1 MDLATYVHY
10 GHAKFANGDEYIL
23 NWYLTI
29 GLARLTINLKF
40 ISYTIGI
47 KVINFFKQRKQWS
60 KIGFSLMITCEGMH
74 QTLSCRSEEYH
85 ALETLVAN

>member
-1 MDLATYVHY
+1 MDLATYVHD

-23 NWYLTI
+23 NGYLTI

-47 KVINFFKQRKQWS
+47 KVFLTFLS
-60 KIGFSLMITCEGMH
+60 K
-74 QTLSCRSEEYH
+74 EENEVKL
-85 ALETLVAN
+85 ASQ